1 MNLLVALGSAL
12 LSGGALTFAFAPTG
26 WWWLAPLALAVFH
39 IALNRQGVWRAGL
52 IGMFFGLGFFLPLLS
67 WSIISVGSYLPWF
80 ALSVFQAFFIACY
93 AALRRLALLGRWFDG
108 GAGSVLID
116 ALGSGLLFIAI
127 EELRAR
133 FPFGGFSWGLLGF
146 SQVDGPLVRAAPL
159 GSTPLVGLLVV
170 MIAVLLTRIVH
181 PPAQGST
188 RFFARMLAAAIA
200 AAIPVIAIVLPV
212 ATYAE
217 HGTMRVG
224 AVQGNVPRPSLG
236 WPDQPLQVTANHRD
250 ETLRMLRSH
259 DDIELIVWPESA
271 SDLDPRDDA
280 AARSAILAA
289 VKAAHPTPILIG
301 TQQYFDASRTNQHV
315 AFGVDGEELIVLG
328 EYTKQHPVP
337 FGEYIPHRD
346 FFGKFSSD
354 INQIHVDMVAGH
366 NPAVLTLPRGEDE
379 IVVGDVICFEIA
391 FADVVRQAV
400 RHGAQL
406 LVVPTN
412 NASFGDSGEAAQ
424 QTQITRFRAIEHSRA
439 AVQASTMGTSALID
453 GRGRIIAHTPM
464 WQAAHL
470 VADLPLR
477 SSLTWAARLGIA
489 PSVLAWIGAVGW
501 VLGSQLRR
509 GNAKPGHHPDVQRT
523 RKPRTDCPAG
533 TFMR

>member
-1 MNLLVALGSAL
+1 MHYLVALGSAL
-12 LSGGALTFAFAPTG
+12 LSGAALTFAFAPTS
-26 WWWLAPLALAVFH
+26 WWFLAPLALAVFH
-39 IALNRQGVWRAGL
+39 ICLHNQAVWRAAL
-52 IGMFFGLGFFLPLLS
+52 IGLLFGLGFFLPLLQ

-80 ALSVFQAFFIACY
+80 ALSVFQALFFACY

-108 GAGSVLID
+108 GAGSILID
-116 ALGSGLLFIAI
+116 ALGSALLFIAI
-127 EELRAR
+127 EEVRAR

-181 PPAQGST
+181 PPAEGGT

-200 AAIPVIAIVLPV
+200 AAIPVIAIMLPV

-217 HGTMRVG
+217 HGTLRVG

-250 ETLRMLRSH
+250 ETLKLLQSNA
-259 DDIELIVWPESA
+259 DLDLIVWPESA
-271 SDLDPRDDA
+271 SDLDPRNDEGARSRVLTAATA
-280 AARSAILAA
+280 AA
-289 VKAAHPTPILIG
+289 PTPILVG
-301 TQQYFDASRTNQHV
+301 TQQFYDATRTNQHV
-315 AFGVDGEELIVLG
+315 AFSADSGELIVLG

-337 FGEYIPHRD
+337 FGEYIPHRE

-366 NPAVLTLPRGEDE
+366 NPAVLTLPRGDGE
-379 IVVGDVICFEIA
+379 VVIGDVICFEIA

-400 RHGAQL
+400 NHGAQL

-412 NASFGDSGEAAQ
+412 NASFGHSAEAAQ
-424 QTQITRFRAIEHSRA
+424 QTQITRFRAIEYSRA
-439 AVQASTMGTSALID
+439 AVQASTVGISALID
-453 GRGRIIAHTPM
+453 GRGRVIAQTPM
-464 WQAAHL
+464 WQQAHL
-470 VADLPLR
+470 VGDLPLR
-477 SSLTWAARLGIA
+477 SSLTWAARVGIA
-489 PSVLAWIGAVGW
+489 PSVTAWIGAVGW
-501 VLGSQLRR
+501 VLGSLLRR
-509 GNAKPGHHPDVQRT
+509 ADAKPGHHPDVQRA
-523 RKPRTDCPAG
+523 RKPRRDCPAG